1 MKGPSPLPLSQP
13 AHSSLPGEGFRRGGR
28 PRGAAP
34 TREGIQTGGRTRWSA
49 PTSEG
54 TSLPFVGAD
63 PCVRLL
69 LCLLLLFLVAPI
81 SSAETLDSFDDASL
95 WQMLPSD
102 GVAASVALEAGA
114 LRLDFDFQGH
124 GGYVVLR
131 RALAL
136 ELPDNYVL
144 RLALRGEAP
153 ANNLEL
159 KLIDPSLENVWWV
172 NRRGYRPPREWAVL
186 TTRKR
191 DVSFAW
197 GPAGGGELREVAA
210 IEIAVSAAEG
220 GRGSIWFDALQLE
233 ARPPD
238 APYRGTPRAKASDA
252 EPGAEAGLAVDGD
265 ASTGWRVPGGGAVW
279 ELDFE
284 APREMGGL
292 ALDWDPASRPRAY
305 RLERSLDGRAWE
317 PVAAPTRAGGATDWL
332 PTPEAEA
339 RYLRLTVGAEAAGA
353 ALREVRVLPL
363 AVGESANE
371 LFSTLAHEAARG
383 DYPRGFLGEAAFWT
397 VLGRDGDADEALL
410 NEDGALEIGRS
421 AFSIEPFLLTEGGLA
436 TWAQA
441 RPRVGLE
448 EGDLPLPFV
457 HLAFEPGWRL
467 EVAALVPVT
476 GFRGVFAHY
485 RLVNEGAKPR
495 RARLVLAARPF
506 QVNPPWQFLNQP
518 GGMASLGR
526 VVVEGPRLR
535 VDDRPPLLFAPAPSA
550 GGALTFEEG
559 PLAELLRGGGF
570 PQRREVAD
578 LTGWASGVLAWDLD
592 FGPGEAKSVFLAVP
606 FSPAGAGRAA
616 NAESFE
622 AARRETAAWWR
633 QRVGAVA
640 FELPAP
646 VAELAPLA
654 RTVLAHVLI
663 NRDGR
668 AIQPGSRSY
677 ERSWIRDGALTSSA
691 LLRFG
696 VTDAARDFL
705 AWYAPFQFPTGKV
718 PCCVDRRGAD
728 PVPEHDSPGELL
740 FLAAEVL
747 RHTGDR
753 RLLEQLWPQLEATV
767 AYLDGLRQ
775 QRRTAEYQRPE
786 KRAFFGLLPESISHE
801 GYSAKPMHSY
811 WDDFWA
817 LRGLKDA
824 VFLAEG
830 LGRAEV
836 ARKWAAMRDEFS
848 ADLHASIRR
857 VIEERELD
865 TLPASVELADF
876 DPASSAVALYP
887 GGELARLPGGP
898 ARRTFERY
906 FEEASARWQGTKSW
920 DAYTPYELRLVGT
933 LVRLGER
940 EKAAQLLAWLV
951 ADRRPPAWNQWPEV
965 TFKDARAPRFLGDL
979 PHTWVGSE
987 YLRSLAD
994 LFVYEGEPGEL
1005 VVADGIPLSWLAA
1018 GPVGVRGLRT
1028 PWGPLDLRVTKE
1040 GDTVRVQVGEGLTLP
1055 PSGRLR
1061 LRSPFAGGEEVTVTA
1076 VPAVVVFRAET

>member
-1 MKGPSPLPLSQP
+1 APTTAGDIPSLV
-13 AHSSLPGEGFRRGGR
+13 
-28 PRGAAP
+28 GAAP
-34 TREGIQTGGRTRWSA
+34 RGR
-49 PTSEG
+49 PPG
-54 TSLPFVGAD
+54 
-63 PCVRLL
+63 LL
-69 LCLLLLFLVAPI
+69 LVVLAVAFLAPAI
-81 SSAETLDSFDDASL
+81 SAQTLDSFDDATR
-95 WQMLPSD
+95 WQVLPSD
-102 GVAASVALEAGA
+102 GVAAAIAVEDGS

-124 GGYVVLR
+124 AGYVVLR
-131 RALAL
+131 RTLTL
-136 ELPDNYVL
+136 DLPGNYVL

-159 KLIDPSLENVWWV
+159 KLIDPSLENVWWM
-172 NRRGYRPPREWAVL
+172 NRRAFRPPRERTVL

-191 DVSFAW
+191 DVTFAW
-197 GPAGGGELREVAA
+197 GPAGGGELSRVAA

-220 GRGSIWFDALQLE
+220 GRGSLWFDALELE

-238 APYRGTPRAKASDA
+238 TPWRGTPRATASA
-252 EPGAEAGLAVDGD
+252 EEPGGAAGLALDGD
-265 ASTGWRVPGGGAVW
+265 PATAWRAPGGGAVW
-279 ELDFE
+279 QVDFE

-305 RLERSLDGRAWE
+305 RLERSLDGKTWE

-332 PTPEAEA
+332 STPDAEA
-339 RYLRLTVGAEAAGA
+339 RYLRLTVGSGEPGA
-353 ALREVRVLPL
+353 ALCEVRVLPL
-363 AVGESANE
+363 AVGASAND
-371 LFSTLAHEAARG
+371 LFSAIAFEAERG
-383 DYPRGFLGEAAFWT
+383 DFPRGFLGEAAFWT

-410 NEDGALEIGRS
+410 NEDGALEIGRG
-421 AFSIEPFLLTEGGLA
+421 AFSIEPFLLADGRLLS
-436 TWAQA
+436 WAQA
-441 RPRVGLE
+441 RPRVGLA

-457 HLAFEPGWRL
+457 HLAFAPGWRL
-467 EVAALVPVT
+467 EVDALVPVT
-476 GFRGVFAHY
+476 GFRGAFARY
-485 RLVNEGAKPR
+485 RLVNEGPVPR

-535 VDDRPPLLFAPAPSA
+535 VDDRPPLRFTPAPAA
-550 GGALTFEEG
+550 GGALAFEEG
-559 PLAELLRGGGF
+559 PLASLLRSGGF
-570 PQRREVAD
+570 PERQEAVDER
-578 LTGWASGVLAWDLD
+578 GWASAALAWDLELRA
-592 FGPGEAKSVFLAVP
+592 GEAKSVLLAVP
-606 FSPAGAGRAA
+606 FSAAGAGREATE
-616 NAESFE
+616 ESFE
-622 AARRETAAWWR
+622 AARREAAAWWR
-633 QRVGAVA
+633 ERVGAVR

-705 AWYAPFQFPTGKV
+705 AWFAPFQFPTGKV

-747 RHTGDR
+747 RYSGDR
-753 RLLEQLWPQLEATV
+753 ALVERLWPQVEATV
-767 AYLDGLRQ
+767 AYLDSLRQ
-775 QRRTAEYQRPE
+775 QRRTEEYRQPE

-817 LRGLKDA
+817 LRGLRDA
-824 VFLAEG
+824 VYLAEA
-830 LGRAEV
+830 LGHAERA
-836 ARKWAAMRDEFS
+836 RQWAAMRDEFA
-848 ADLHASIRR
+848 ADLHASLRR
-857 VIEERELD
+857 VIAERGLD

-876 DPASSAVALYP
+876 DPASSALALYP
-887 GGELARLPGGP
+887 GGELPRLPEGP
-898 ARRTFERY
+898 TRRTFERY
-906 FEEASARWQGTKSW
+906 FEEVSARWQGKRSW

-994 LFVYEGEPGEL
+994 VFAYEGEPGEL
-1005 VVADGIPLSWLAA
+1005 VLADGIPLSWLAA
-1018 GPVGVRGLRT
+1018 GPVGVQGLRT
-1028 PWGPLDLRVTKE
+1028 PWGPLDLRVTRE
-1040 GDTVRVQVGEGLTLP
+1040 GDTVRVRVGEGLTVP
-1055 PSGRLR
+1055 PGCRLR
-1061 LRSPFAGGEEVTVTA
+1061 LRSPFPGGEDVTVA
-1076 VPAVVVFRAET
+1076 ALPAEVVFRWGRGGSGPARD